1 MKNLIFCFA
10 LVMFAI
16 TSVFAENITN
26 SNTSVSPDSV
36 KLTIE
41 GNYAF
46 YQGKVKVDSLPEGL
60 MYIRAVQFMAAKNFQ
75 QNYGYQEEG
84 KMIYFTTQDLNV
96 NAVYV
101 GDDDDALNPYTVQ
114 FSITLD
120 LKNGSYRYTINN
132 VVFFRPEGTGNK
144 RETLF
149 DMYLKATNTNSRRIA
164 KDARKLLDSFEKYLN
179 ALTGELYDGI
189 EQKPSIYSKF

>member
-1 MKNLIFCFA
+1 MKISVLCILFACIFFNSFSA
-10 LVMFAI
+10 TRSV
-16 TSVFAENITN
+16 TSFRAAG
-26 SNTSVSPDSV
+26 SDSV

-46 YQGKVKVDSLPEGL
+46 YQNTVKVDSLREGL

-96 NAVYV
+96 NEVYV
-101 GDDDDALNPYTVQ
+101 GDDDDVLNPYTVQ

-120 LKNGSYRYTINN
+120 LKNGTYRYTINN
-132 VVFFRPEGTGNK
+132 VVFFRPDGNGNK
-144 RETLF
+144 RETLY
-149 DMYLKATNTNSRRIA
+149 DMYLKATNTNSRRVA
-164 KDARKLLDSFEKYLN
+164 KDAKKLIDSFEKYLN
-179 ALTGELYDGI
+179 TFTAELYDGI

>member
-1 MKNLIFCFA
+1 MKALILCFA
-10 LVMFAI
+10 FAFI
-16 TSVFAENITN
+16 SFESFAAKSSINN
-26 SNTSVSPDSV
+26 YASANPDSV

-101 GDDDDALNPYTVQ
+101 GDDDDVLNPYTVQ

-132 VVFFRPEGTGNK
+132 VVFFRPEENGNK
-144 RETLF
+144 RETLY
-149 DMYLKATNTNSRRIA
+149 DIYLKATNTNSRRVA
-164 KDARKLLDSFEKYLN
+164 KDARKLLESFEKYLN
-179 ALTGELYDGI
+179 TLTSELYDGI
-189 EQKPSIYSKF
+189 KQKPSIYSKF

>member
-1 MKNLIFCFA
+1 MKTSILCIVFTFILFESFA
-10 LVMFAI
+10 AKRP
-16 TSVFAENITN
+16 
-26 SNTSVSPDSV
+26 VSSFSPAASDSV

-46 YQGKVKVDSLPEGL
+46 YQKSVKVDSLPEGL

-96 NAVYV
+96 NEVYV
-101 GDDDDALNPYTVQ
+101 GDEDDVLNPYTVQ

-120 LKNGSYRYTINN
+120 LKNGTYRYTINN
-132 VVFFRPEGTGNK
+132 VVFFRPDGNGNK
-144 RETLF
+144 RETLY
-149 DMYLKATNTNSRRIA
+149 DMYLKATNTNSRRVA
-164 KDARKLLDSFEKYLN
+164 KDAKKLIDSFEKYLN
-179 ALTGELYDGI
+179 TLTAELYDGI

>member
-1 MKNLIFCFA
+1 MKALILCFA
-10 LVMFAI
+10 FAFI
-16 TSVFAENITN
+16 SFESFAAKSSINNYTSVN
-26 SNTSVSPDSV
+26 PDSV

-41 GNYAF
+41 GIYAF

-60 MYIRAVQFMAAKNFQ
+60 MYVRAVQFMAAKNFQ

-96 NAVYV
+96 NEVYV
-101 GDDDDALNPYTVQ
+101 GDDDDVLNPYTVQ
-114 FSITLD
+114 FSMILD

-132 VVFFRPEGTGNK
+132 VVFFRPDGNGNK
-144 RETLF
+144 RETLY
-149 DMYLKATNTNSRRIA
+149 DVYLKATNTNSRRIA
-164 KDARKLLDSFEKYLN
+164 KDARKLIDSFEKYLN
-179 ALTGELYDGI
+179 TLTGELYDGI

>member
-1 MKNLIFCFA
+1 MKISVLCILFACIFFNSFSA
-10 LVMFAI
+10 TRSV
-16 TSVFAENITN
+16 TSFRAAG
-26 SNTSVSPDSV
+26 SDSV

-46 YQGKVKVDSLPEGL
+46 YQNTVKVDSLREGL

-96 NAVYV
+96 NEVYV
-101 GDDDDALNPYTVQ
+101 GDDDDVLNPYTVQ

-120 LKNGSYRYTINN
+120 LKNGTYRYTINN
-132 VVFFRPEGTGNK
+132 VVFFRPDGNGNK
-144 RETLF
+144 RETLY
-149 DMYLKATNTNSRRIA
+149 DMYLKATNTNSRRVA
-164 KDARKLLDSFEKYLN
+164 KDAKKLIDSFEKYLN
-179 ALTGELYDGI
+179 TLTAELYDGI

>member
-10 LVMFAI
+10 FVMFAI

-26 SNTSVSPDSV
+26 SNRSISPDSV
-36 KLTIE
+36 RLTIE

-46 YQGKVKVDSLPEGL
+46 YQGKVKMDSLPEGL

-132 VVFFRPEGTGNK
+132 VVFFRPEGNGNK

-189 EQKPSIYSKF
+189 EQKPSIYLKF

>member
-132 VVFFRPEGTGNK
+132 VVFFRPEGNGNK

>member
-10 LVMFAI
+10 FVMFAI

-26 SNTSVSPDSV
+26 SNRSISPDSV
-36 KLTIE
+36 RLTIE

-132 VVFFRPEGTGNK
+132 VVFFRPEGNGNK

-189 EQKPSIYSKF
+189 EQKPSIYLKF

>member
-10 LVMFAI
+10 FVLIAI
-16 TSVFAENITN
+16 TSAIAQNGVSPNKSI
-26 SNTSVSPDSV
+26 SPDSV

-96 NAVYV
+96 NPVYV
-101 GDDDDALNPYTVQ
+101 GDDDEVLDPYTVQ
-114 FSITLD
+114 FSMILD

-132 VVFFRPEGTGNK
+132 VVFFRPDGNGNK
-144 RETLF
+144 RETLY
-149 DMYLKATNTNSRRIA
+149 DMYLKATNTNSKRVA
-164 KDARKLLDSFEKYLN
+164 KDAHKLLGSFEKYLN
-179 ALTGELYDGI
+179 TLTGELYDGI

>member
-1 MKNLIFCFA
+1 MKIFIICFA
-10 LVMFAI
+10 FALI
-16 TSVFAENITN
+16 SFESFAAKNGFSSN
-26 SNTSVSPDSV
+26 SPVSPDSV

-96 NAVYV
+96 NPVYV
-101 GDDDDALNPYTVQ
+101 GDDDDILNPYTVQ
-114 FSITLD
+114 FSMILD

-132 VVFFRPEGTGNK
+132 VVFFRPDGNGNK
-144 RETLF
+144 RETLY
-149 DMYLKATNTNSRRIA
+149 DMYLKATNTNSRRVA

-179 ALTGELYDGI
+179 TLTSELYDGI
-189 EQKPSIYSKF
+189 DQKPSIYSKF